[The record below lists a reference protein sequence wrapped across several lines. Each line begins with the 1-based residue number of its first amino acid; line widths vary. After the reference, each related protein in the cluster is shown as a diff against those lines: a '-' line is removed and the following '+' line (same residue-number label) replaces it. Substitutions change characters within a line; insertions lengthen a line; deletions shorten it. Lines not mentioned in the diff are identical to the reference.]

1 MQLSNIPG
9 KLILPFANAGSKNAI
24 PVASQIGIHAGA
36 ASLTDGFPPLTMTP
50 VAAGGVPP
58 SGLDMNGILYEMS
71 NILRWANAGGGYAYD
86 SDFASDSNVGGY
98 PKGAR
103 VMRSDGTGYWFNTVD
118 NNVTDPEAAGAAAAG
133 WVPDYQTGAAAVTMT
148 SANVTLTPAQYGKPL
163 IVITGA
169 LTGNLNLI
177 FPALVEGWTVI
188 NNTTGGY
195 VITAKTAS
203 GSGVALGTIS
213 QIVGDGTSIYAANP
227 DSVQIVT
234 NVATLRNIAPT
245 LSRRIQTKG
254 YYTDGDG
261 GSGQYYAKVGA
272 APGTYVHNGGTVI
285 VPNGGD
291 GSSAWLLDITQP
303 VNVRQF
309 GAKGD
314 GNGSGGGTDNTSA
327 FQAIKAW
334 GKPFFVP
341 AGIYRVDG
349 IVATDASP
357 AYNFYM
363 EGASEA
369 HAGFSGNGQCVIDL
383 TNNTQY
389 FACVGYDH
397 TIKNISFQGGVDVLH
412 HTSSGTDGN
421 TSKLID
427 VFANQWSGTFF
438 KGITP
443 GNGSHISWVR
453 PVLVSSLTS
462 AVIYDSVTMGGDG
475 FDNLSVF
482 DPWFETASTVGFK
495 WNSGRLSFKS
505 GRLVPYTSA
514 NSVWFDCYSASHVFF
529 EDTDFGGESS
539 RKMINWRTAGGD
551 ITFMNCGLFGIAGGV
566 GINLVAPPVSINFN
580 TCTLSSNPTQLI
592 SLDPAISATNYE
604 LVASMQVTTI
614 GCPWYLNSNLG
625 NWNYQALAATIA
637 ATPVNQ
643 SQGFVQVSELLGST
657 GFPWQS
663 GGSGVNVTQA
673 NNVTDPLG
681 GGTWNYQFTATADNA
696 SVNAQMNGGPGIST
710 LPNGNLT
717 FECVVYVSQY
727 NATVDL
733 LFGDRYRSFNLAHG
747 THHLCFPVYFNS
759 STNRSIGFQIAM
771 PSVAIVSIGQ
781 FKVFKGNYNSRKFE
795 VMGTAAPTSTA
806 VNWEKGNRVIN
817 SVPTVG
823 QPKSWVCT
831 VSGAPGTWV
840 SEGNL

>member
-9 KLILPFANAGSKNAI
+9 KLVLPWATSGNKNDI
-24 PVASQIGIHAGA
+24 PVASQIGITAGA

-86 SDFASDSNVGGY
+86 SAFANDSHVGGY

-103 VMRSDGTGYWFNTVD
+103 VMRSDGMGYWFNTVD
-118 NNVTDPEAAGAAAAG
+118 NNTTDPEAAGAAAAG
-133 WVPDYQTGAAAVTMT
+133 WVPDYQAGAASVAM
-148 SANVTLTPAQYGKPL
+148 SGSSVTLTPPQYGKPL

-169 LTGNLNLI
+169 LSANLNLI
-177 FPALVEGWTVI
+177 FPALAQGWTVI

-195 VITAKTAS
+195 AITATTAA
-203 GSGVALGTIS
+203 GTGVALGTIS
-213 QIVGDGTSIYAANP
+213 QIVGDGTNIYAANP

-234 NVATLRNIAPT
+234 NVATLRNITPN

-261 GSGQYYAKVGA
+261 GGGQYFPKVGA

-285 VPNGGD
+285 VPNSGD
-291 GSSAWLLDITQP
+291 GSTAWLLDITQP

-314 GNGSGGGTDNTSA
+314 GNGAGGGTDNTAA
-327 FQAIKAW
+327 FQAIKAL

-363 EGASEA
+363 VGASEA
-369 HAGFSGNGQCVIDL
+369 HAGFSGNGTTVIDL

-438 KGITP
+438 KGVTP

-453 PVLVSSLTS
+453 PVLVSSLAS
-462 AVIYDSVTMGGDG
+462 SVIYDSVAMGGDG
-475 FDNLSVF
+475 FDNLLI
-482 DPWFETASTVGFK
+482 DDGWLETQSTVGFK
-495 WNSGRLSFKS
+495 FNSGRLVVRDT
-505 GRLVPYTSA
+505 RLIPYTSA
-514 NSVWFDCYSASHVFF
+514 NSVWFDCYQASHVFF
-529 EDTDFGGESS
+529 DAVDFGGESG
-539 RKMINWRTAGGD
+539 RKMVNWRAAGGD
-551 ITFMNCGLFGIAGGV
+551 ITFINCGLFGIASGV
-566 GINLVAPPVSINFN
+566 GISLTAPPLAIHFN
-580 TCTLSSNPTQLI
+580 TCTLSSNPTKLI
-592 SLDPAISATNYE
+592 DIDPAISAANYD
-604 LVASMQVTTI
+604 LLSKMQVTAV
-614 GCPWYLNSNLG
+614 GCPWHLNEHFA
-625 NWNYQALAATIA
+625 NWNFQALAATIA
-637 ATPVNQ
+637 ATPVNEKN
-643 SQGFVQVSELLGST
+643 SFIQVSDLVGST
-657 GFPWQS
+657 GYPWQS
-663 GGSGVNVTQA
+663 GGSAVNVTQA
-673 NNVTDPLG
+673 NNITDPLG
-681 GGTWNYQFTATADNA
+681 GGTWNYQFTATADSA
-696 SVNAQMNGGPGIST
+696 SANVTMNGGPGIST

-717 FECVVYVSQY
+717 FECLVYVSQY
-727 NATVDL
+727 NAEIDL
-733 LFGDRYRSFNLAHG
+733 IFGDRYKSFALGAG
-747 THHLCFPVYFNS
+747 VHHLCFPVYFNS
-759 STNRSIGFQIAM
+759 VTPRTIGFALQM
-771 PSVAIVSIGQ
+771 PTGAVVSLGQ
-781 FKVFKGNYNSRKFE
+781 FKVTKGNYNFREFA

-817 SVPTVG
+817 SNPTVG